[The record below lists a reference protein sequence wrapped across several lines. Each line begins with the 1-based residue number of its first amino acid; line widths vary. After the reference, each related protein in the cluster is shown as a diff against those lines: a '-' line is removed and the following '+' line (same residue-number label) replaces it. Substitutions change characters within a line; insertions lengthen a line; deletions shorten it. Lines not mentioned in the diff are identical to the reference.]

1 MSDFITY
8 LVSGIALGCTFALV
22 GSGFVVIHRVTR
34 VVNFAQ
40 GTFAVFGGFISYSL
54 LNGVLPQGLAQ
65 LVTIAACGLI
75 GLLVGVIAIGKPG
88 TDPLIALIVTL
99 GVSIFCAAVFI
110 TAWGQDPVSPPGL
123 RGSVSILGA
132 DVQRQRV
139 LVVVATL
146 VTFVALSL
154 FFSRTYVGK
163 GLTACASN
171 PRAAALVGINVRRMG
186 FMAFA
191 VGGALGG
198 LAGALISPSVALSF
212 SSDLPFALSGFA
224 AAVFGGLSSPG
235 RTLLG
240 GVVLGVTGQLVAG
253 YLDGSYQTEVALL
266 MMLAIMVVRS
276 STFVTEEAK

>member
-8 LVSGIALGCTFALV
+8 LVSGVALGCTFALV

-40 GTFAVFGGFISYSL
+40 GTLAVFGGFISYSL
-54 LNGVLPQGLAQ
+54 LDGVLPQGLAQ
-65 LVTIAACGLI
+65 LVTIVACGLI
-75 GLLVGVIAIGKPG
+75 GLVVGVVAIGKPG

-99 GVSIFCAAVFI
+99 GVSIFCAAIFI
-110 TAWGQDPVSPPGL
+110 TVWGQDPVSPPGL
-123 RGSVSILGA
+123 SGSVSILGA
-132 DVQRQRV
+132 DVQRQRL
-139 LVVVATL
+139 LVVAATL
-146 VTFVALSL
+146 LTFVALSL

-186 FMAFA
+186 FIAFA

-224 AAVFGGLSSPG
+224 AAVFGGLTSPG

-240 GVVLGVTGQLVAG
+240 GIVLGVTGQMVAG

-276 STFVTEEAK
+276 STLVTEEAK

>member
-1 MSDFITY
+1 MSDLITY

-22 GSGFVVIHRVTR
+22 GSGFVVVHRVTR

-54 LNGVLPQGLAQ
+54 LDGVLPQGLAQ
-65 LVTIAACGLI
+65 LVTVVACGLI
-75 GLLVGVIAIGKPG
+75 GLVVGVVAIGKPG

-99 GVSIFCAAVFI
+99 GVSIFCAAIFI

-123 RGSVSILGA
+123 SGSVSILGA
-132 DVQRQRV
+132 DVQRQRL
-139 LVVVATL
+139 LVVAATL

-171 PRAAALVGINVRRMG
+171 PRAAALVGINVRQMG
-186 FMAFA
+186 FIAFA

-224 AAVFGGLSSPG
+224 AAVFGGLASPG

-276 STFVTEEAK
+276 STLVTEEAK

>member
-8 LVSGIALGCTFALV
+8 FVSGIALGCTFALV

-54 LNGVLPQGLAQ
+54 LDGVLPQGLAQ
-65 LVTIAACGLI
+65 LVTVAACGLI
-75 GLLVGVIAIGKPG
+75 GLVVGVVAIGKPG

-110 TAWGQDPVSPPGL
+110 TVWGQDPVSPPGL
-123 RGSVSILGA
+123 SGTISIFGA
-132 DVQRQRV
+132 DVQRQRL

-171 PRAAALVGINVRRMG
+171 PRAAALVGINVRQMG
-186 FMAFA
+186 FIAFA

-212 SSDLPFALSGFA
+212 SSDLAFALSGFA
-224 AAVFGGLSSPG
+224 AAVFGGLTSPG

-240 GVVLGVTGQLVAG
+240 GIVLGVTGQLVAG

>member
-1 MSDFITY
+1 MSDLITY
-8 LVSGIALGCTFALV
+8 LVSGIALGCTFALI

-54 LNGVLPQGLAQ
+54 LDGLLPQGLAQ
-65 LVTIAACGLI
+65 LVTVAACGLI
-75 GLLVGVIAIGKPG
+75 GLLVGVVAIGKPG

-110 TAWGQDPVSPPGL
+110 TAWGQDPISPPGL
-123 RGSVSILGA
+123 SGSVSILGA
-132 DVQRQRV
+132 DVQRQRL

-146 VTFVALSL
+146 VTFGALSL

-276 STFVTEEAK
+276 STLVTEEAK

>member
-1 MSDFITY
+1 MSDLITY
-8 LVSGIALGCTFALV
+8 LVSGIALGCTFAMV

-54 LNGVLPQGLAQ
+54 LDGVLPQGLAQ
-65 LVTIAACGLI
+65 LVTVIACGVI
-75 GLLVGVIAIGKPG
+75 GLMVGVIAIGKPG
-88 TDPLIALIVTL
+88 TDPLISLIVTL

-110 TAWGQDPVSPPGL
+110 TIWGQDPISPPGL
-123 RGSVSILGA
+123 NGTWTILGA
-132 DVQRQRV
+132 EVQRQRL
-139 LVVVATL
+139 LVVAATL
-146 VTFVALSL
+146 VTFAALTL
-154 FFSRTYVGK
+154 FFSRTYIGK

-186 FMAFA
+186 FIAFA

-212 SSDLPFALSGFA
+212 SSDLGIALSGFA
-224 AAVFGGLSSPG
+224 AAVFGGLVSPL

-253 YLDGSYQTEVALL
+253 YLSGSYQTEVALL

-276 STFVTEEAK
+276 STLVTEEAK

>member
-54 LNGVLPQGLAQ
+54 LDGILPQGLAQ
-65 LVTIAACGLI
+65 LVTVVACGLI
-75 GLLVGVIAIGKPG
+75 GLVVGVVAIGKPG

-110 TAWGQDPVSPPGL
+110 TVWGQDPVSPPGL
-123 RGSVSILGA
+123 SGSVSILGA
-132 DVQRQRV
+132 DVQRQRL
-139 LVVVATL
+139 LVVAATL
-146 VTFVALSL
+146 VTFAALTL

-186 FMAFA
+186 FIAFA

-224 AAVFGGLSSPG
+224 AAVFGGLTSPG

-240 GVVLGVTGQLVAG
+240 GIVLGVTGQLVAG

-266 MMLAIMVVRS
+266 MMLAIMVIRS
-276 STFVTEEAK
+276 STLVTEEAK

>member
-1 MSDFITY
+1 MSDLITY

-123 RGSVSILGA
+123 SGSVSILGA
-132 DVQRQRV
+132 DIQRQRL

-224 AAVFGGLSSPG
+224 AAVFGGLTSPG

-266 MMLAIMVVRS
+266 MMLAIMVIRS
-276 STFVTEEAK
+276 STLVTEEAK

>member
-1 MSDFITY
+1 MSDLITY
-8 LVSGIALGCTFALV
+8 LVSGIALGCTFALI

-132 DVQRQRV
+132 DVQRQRL

-224 AAVFGGLSSPG
+224 AAVFGGLTSPG

-240 GVVLGVTGQLVAG
+240 GIVLGVTGQLVAG

>member
-40 GTFAVFGGFISYSL
+40 GTLAVFGGFISYSL
-54 LNGVLPQGLAQ
+54 LDGVLPQGLAQ
-65 LVTIAACGLI
+65 LVTVVACGLI
-75 GLLVGVIAIGKPG
+75 GLVVGVVAIGKPG

-99 GVSIFCAAVFI
+99 GVSIFCAAIFI
-110 TAWGQDPVSPPGL
+110 TVWGQDPVSPPGL
-123 RGSVSILGA
+123 SGSVSILGA
-132 DVQRQRV
+132 DIQRQRL

-186 FMAFA
+186 FIAFA

-224 AAVFGGLSSPG
+224 AAVFGGLTSPG

-240 GVVLGVTGQLVAG
+240 GIVLGVTGQLVAG

-276 STFVTEEAK
+276 STLVTEEAK

>member
-1 MSDFITY
+1 MSDLITY
-8 LVSGIALGCTFALV
+8 LVSGIALGCTFALI

-132 DVQRQRV
+132 DVQRQRL

-224 AAVFGGLSSPG
+224 AAVFGGLTSPG

>member
-8 LVSGIALGCTFALV
+8 LVSGVALGCTFALV

-54 LNGVLPQGLAQ
+54 LDGVLPQGLAQ
-65 LVTIAACGLI
+65 LVTVVACGLI
-75 GLLVGVIAIGKPG
+75 GLVVGVVAIGKPG

-99 GVSIFCAAVFI
+99 GVSIFCAAIFI

-123 RGSVSILGA
+123 SGSVSILGA
-132 DVQRQRV
+132 DVQRQRL
-139 LVVVATL
+139 LVVAATL
-146 VTFVALSL
+146 ATFVALSL

-186 FMAFA
+186 FIAFA

-224 AAVFGGLSSPG
+224 AAVFGGLTSPG

-240 GVVLGVTGQLVAG
+240 GIVLGVTGQLVAG

-276 STFVTEEAK
+276 STLVTEEAK

>member
-1 MSDFITY
+1 MSDLITY

-123 RGSVSILGA
+123 SGSVSILGA
-132 DVQRQRV
+132 DIQRQRL

-224 AAVFGGLSSPG
+224 AAVFGGLTSPG

>member
-8 LVSGIALGCTFALV
+8 FVSGIALGCTFALV

-123 RGSVSILGA
+123 SGSVSILGA
-132 DVQRQRV
+132 DIQRQRL

-224 AAVFGGLSSPG
+224 AAVFGGLTSPG

>member
-8 LVSGIALGCTFALV
+8 FVSGIALGCTFALV

-224 AAVFGGLSSPG
+224 AAVFGGLTSPG

>member
-1 MSDFITY
+1 MSDLITY

-40 GTFAVFGGFISYSL
+40 GTLAVFGGFISYSL
-54 LNGVLPQGLAQ
+54 LDGILPQGLAQ
-65 LVTIAACGLI
+65 LVTVAACALI
-75 GLLVGVIAIGKPG
+75 GLVVGVVAIGKPG

-99 GVSIFCAAVFI
+99 GVSIFCAAIFI
-110 TAWGQDPVSPPGL
+110 TVWGQDPVSPPGL
-123 RGSVSILGA
+123 SGTVTILGA
-132 DVQRQRV
+132 DVQRQRL

-146 VTFVALSL
+146 ATFVALSL

-186 FMAFA
+186 FIAFA

-224 AAVFGGLSSPG
+224 AAVFGGLTSPG

-240 GVVLGVTGQLVAG
+240 GIVLGVTGQLVAG

-276 STFVTEEAK
+276 STLVTEEAK

>member
-54 LNGVLPQGLAQ
+54 LDGVLPQGLAQ
-65 LVTIAACGLI
+65 LVTVVACGLI
-75 GLLVGVIAIGKPG
+75 GLVVGVVAIGKPG

-99 GVSIFCAAVFI
+99 GVSIFCAAIFI

-123 RGSVSILGA
+123 SGSVSILGA
-132 DVQRQRV
+132 DVQRQRL
-139 LVVVATL
+139 LVVAATL
-146 VTFVALSL
+146 LTFVALSL

-186 FMAFA
+186 FIAFA

-224 AAVFGGLSSPG
+224 AAVFGGLTSPG

-240 GVVLGVTGQLVAG
+240 GIVLGVTGQLVAG

-276 STFVTEEAK
+276 STLVTEEAK

>member
-1 MSDFITY
+1 MSDLITY

-54 LNGVLPQGLAQ
+54 LDGVLPQGLAQ
-65 LVTIAACGLI
+65 LVTVVACGLI
-75 GLLVGVIAIGKPG
+75 GLVVGVVAIGKPG

-99 GVSIFCAAVFI
+99 GVSIFCAAIFI
-110 TAWGQDPVSPPGL
+110 TVWGQDPVSPPGL
-123 RGSVSILGA
+123 SGSVSILGA
-132 DVQRQRV
+132 DIQRQRL
-139 LVVVATL
+139 LVVAATVA
-146 VTFVALSL
+146 TFVALSL

-186 FMAFA
+186 FIAFA

-224 AAVFGGLSSPG
+224 AAVFGGLTSPG

-240 GVVLGVTGQLVAG
+240 GIVLGVTGQLVAG

-276 STFVTEEAK
+276 STLVTEEAK